1 MYWHYPSWFKKA
13 LLLNSLM
20 AHCAHNEWNWYLLLE
35 NYNLE
40 SKMSP
45 TLGLKFHQIPGEAA
59 GRQHQPS
66 WSGDIQPSQQAELSN
81 AKPINLP
88 SEL

>member
-1 MYWHYPSWFKKA
+1 
-13 LLLNSLM
+13 M
-20 AHCAHNEWNWYLLLE
+20 AHCAHNKWNWYLLLE

-66 WSGDIQPSQQAELSN
+66 
-81 AKPINLP
+81 
-88 SEL
+88 